1 MHFEAIVVFIVIEIH
16 IRFSISL
23 VDIIE
28 LISITMRDD
37 VSKTT
42 QLVSSSI
49 VWLVAEAASN
59 EGMNLVVVS
68 LINIR

>member
-16 IRFSISL
+16 IRFPISP